1 MKRTGASK
9 ARVAGVAFVVALL
22 ALGIA
27 GYLASPKSV
36 TVATTTVTSSA
47 TTPPS
52 STSSTSSRRIS
63 HVIIILMENEE
74 ESSVIGN
81 ASAPY
86 ENALATKYSLAAD
99 YFGVA
104 HPSLPNYLALIAGS
118 TFGVSTDCLPS
129 QCSLPAN
136 VTTVASLLDSHGL
149 TWREYAESMPTNCS
163 QTDSPDGLYW
173 TKHNP
178 FVYFGSI
185 TGNNG
190 TGPTSSYCDSHVV
203 SMQQFYLDL
212 QAGDLPSYSF
222 ITPNICDD
230 AHSCPLSV
238 GDEWL
243 STLVPKIINSS
254 AFSSTALFIT
264 YDEGATNDIRGGG
277 GEVPCILV
285 SPFARP
291 GYVSTVEYSH
301 YSLLATVEAIF
312 DLGSLG
318 RNDTGATPMSDLFAQ
333 GIP

>member
-1 MKRTGASK
+1 LRRTGASG
-9 ARVAGVAFVVALL
+9 ARTAAALLVVALL
-22 ALGIA
+22 AIGA
-27 GYLASPKSV
+27 AYLLTPSPRQVAS
-36 TVATTTVTSSA
+36 TTG
-47 TTPPS
+47 S
-52 STSSTSSRRIS
+52 STSSASSTASSKRIS
-63 HVIIILMENEE
+63 HVIIVIMENEE
-74 ESSVIGN
+74 ESSVVGN

-86 ENALATKYSLAAD
+86 ENALATRYALAAD

-104 HPSLPNYLALIAGS
+104 HPSLPNYMALVAGS
-118 TFGVSTDCLPS
+118 TFGVNSDCLPS

-149 TWREYAESMPTNCS
+149 TWREYAESMPMNCS
-163 QTDSPDGLYW
+163 QVDSPDGLYW

-203 SMQQFYLDL
+203 SMAQFYLDL
-212 QAGDLPSYSF
+212 QAGNLPNYSF

-238 GDEWL
+238 GDQWL

-254 AFSSTALFIT
+254 SFSTTALFIT
-264 YDEGATNDIRGGG
+264 YDEGATSDIRGGG

-285 SPFARP
+285 SPFAKP

-301 YSLLATVEAIF
+301 YSLLATVESIF
-312 DLGSLG
+312 GLGTLG
-318 RNDTGATPMSDLFAQ
+318 RNDSTASPMSDLFTPEAGLAQ
-333 GIP
+333 NP